1 MGLDL
6 RACLTALVAGGGS
19 DLHLKVGRPP
29 LGRYDGV
36 LRPILPDAPELTADD
51 TDGALRHMLS
61 DPEHAAAFAVDHE
74 LDLAHH
80 EPGVARLRVNAFRQ
94 RGLVSIVC
102 RVVPDAPT
110 SIEELGLPPVV
121 AELAD
126 EERGLVLVTG
136 ITGSGKSTTLAAMV
150 DRINRRRACH
160 VVTIEDPIEMLH
172 QDRMAVVNQ
181 REVGTDTAGFGQA
194 LRRVLRQDP
203 DVILIGELRD
213 EETVRAA
220 LSAAE
225 TGHLVL
231 STVHTIDAAEAVGR
245 LVGFFPPHQ
254 HTQIRAMLATTLQGV
269 VSQRLVPL
277 ADGPG
282 RRAVCEVLRA
292 TGLVR
297 DVLRDAGRTGELN
310 AVIAEGAH
318 YGMQTFDQALCRLV
332 LDGVVA
338 REDAM
343 RAAARPHDLD
353 LLLRADGRAGT
364 SMADV
369 ADQARRGAQGPGDAP
384 AGGSGGATGGLGG
397 GAPAAGNPVPPVLPA
412 V

>member
-1 MGLDL
+1 MPVDL

-19 DLHLKVGRPP
+19 DLHIKVGRPP
-29 LGRYDGV
+29 MGRFDGD
-36 LRPILPDAPELTADD
+36 LRPILADHPVLTAED
-51 TDGALRHMLS
+51 TDHVLRHMLRT
-61 DPEHAAAFAVDHE
+61 EEEVRTFAEDDE
-74 LDLAHH
+74 LDLAHQ
-80 EPGVARLRVNAFRQ
+80 EDGVARLRVNAFRQ

-102 RVVPDAPT
+102 RVIPDAPT
-110 SIEELGLPPVV
+110 SLEDLHLPP
-121 AELAD
+121 AIASLAD

-136 ITGSGKSTTLAAMV
+136 ITGSGKSTTLAGMV
-150 DRINRRRACH
+150 DRINRSKPCH

-172 QDRMAVVNQ
+172 QDRLAIVNQ
-181 REVGTDTAGFGQA
+181 REVGSDTRSFGQA

-254 HTQIRAMLATTLQGV
+254 HTQIREMLATTLQGV
-269 VSQRLVPL
+269 ISQRLVPV
-277 ADGPG
+277 ADGRG
-282 RRAVCEVLRA
+282 RQAVCEILRA

-318 YGMQTFDQALCRLV
+318 YGMQTFDQALCRFV
-332 LDGVVA
+332 LDGVVT

-353 LLLRADGRAGT
+353 LLLRADGRSGT

-369 ADQARRGAQGPGDAP
+369 ADASRRSALSTGNAP
-384 AGGSGGATGGLGG
+384 T
-397 GAPAAGNPVPPVLPA
+397 APAALPVV
-412 V
+412 

>member
-1 MGLDL
+1 MAIDL

-29 LGRYDGV
+29 LGRFDGV
-36 LRPILPDAPELTADD
+36 LRPILPGLPPNTAED
-51 TDGALRHMLS
+51 TEAALRLMLK
-61 DPEHAAAFAVDHE
+61 DEAAARTFAQDHE

-80 EPGVARLRVNAFRQ
+80 EEGVARLRVNAFRQ

-110 SIEELGLPPVV
+110 SLEDLGLPPAI

-136 ITGSGKSTTLAAMV
+136 ITGSGKSTTLAGMI
-150 DRINRRRACH
+150 DRINRAKPCH

-172 QDRMAVVNQ
+172 QDRVAVINQ
-181 REVGTDTAGFGQA
+181 REVGSDTGSFGQA

-254 HTQIRAMLATTLQGV
+254 HTQIREMLATTLQGV
-269 VSQRLVPL
+269 VSQRLVPV
-277 ADGPG
+277 AEGKG
-282 RRAVCEVLRA
+282 RRAVCEILRA
-292 TGLVR
+292 TGLVK
-297 DVLRDAGRTGELN
+297 DILRDAGRTGELN

-318 YGMQTFDQALCRLV
+318 YGMQTFDQALCRFV
-332 LDGVVA
+332 LDGVVT

-353 LLLRADGRAGT
+353 LLLRADGRSGT

-369 ADQARRGAQGPGDAP
+369 ADQARRSALATGGPVDAP
-384 AGGSGGATGGLGG
+384 AAL
-397 GAPAAGNPVPPVLPA
+397 PVV
-412 V
+412 

>member
-1 MGLDL
+1 MPVDL
-6 RACLTALVAGGGS
+6 RACLAALVAAGGS

-29 LGRYDGV
+29 SGRFDGD
-36 LRPILPDAPELTADD
+36 LRPIRPEQPALTAEDTELVLREML
-51 TDGALRHMLS
+51 TDGAA
-61 DPEHAAAFAVDHE
+61 EQAFAAEHE
-74 LDLAHH
+74 IDLAHRV
-80 EPGVARLRVNAFRQ
+80 EGVARLRVNAFRQ

-102 RVVPDAPT
+102 RVVPDAPP
-110 SIEELGLPPVV
+110 SLDELGLP
-121 AELAD
+121 AAIGELAD
-126 EERGLVLVTG
+126 EQRGLVLVTG

-150 DRINRRRACH
+150 DRINRARPCH
-160 VVTIEDPIEMLH
+160 IVTIEDPIEMLH
-172 QDRMAVVNQ
+172 VDQRAIVNQ
-181 REVGTDTAGFGQA
+181 REVGADTHGFGPA

-220 LSAAE
+220 LAAAE

-231 STVHTIDAAEAVGR
+231 STVHTLDAPGAVNR

-254 HTQIRAMLATTLQGV
+254 HQQIREMLAATLQGV
-269 VSQRLVPL
+269 VSQRLVRR
-277 ADGPG
+277 ADGDG
-282 RRAVCEVLRA
+282 RLAVCEVLRS

-297 DVLRDAGRTGELN
+297 DIVRDPARIDELTL
-310 AVIAEGAH
+310 AIVEGGH
-318 YGMQTFDQALCRLV
+318 YGMQSFDQALCRFV
-332 LDGVVA
+332 LDGA
-338 REDAM
+338 IDRDEAM

-369 ADQARRGAQGPGDAP
+369 ADQTERG
-384 AGGSGGATGGLGG
+384 GGSAAVREVAGSAT
-397 GAPAAGNPVPPVLPA
+397 LPA